1 MKMGSWFTLMFAL
14 LVASKVHA
22 QQTRDLVRDGH
33 GGLRV
38 QVDVG
43 QVRIT
48 GMGCTPAPCSTFER
62 YALGL
67 TVELHQRITTL
78 SPDLHLEFD
87 LEAIAGL
94 SEMQDDFGRFNG
106 QWLGS
111 PWLGVSVAQRTAT
124 QTMRLSLGVAPPLRT
139 AVRRFG
145 STDDPTGL
153 WGRWNQWLGMPS
165 MVPVGLLGMSEWRGA
180 VVDVGIDAAAVL
192 APTFNAEP
200 GIVVPALGLW
210 AWVGMGV
217 WVGGHVTPNLDLGA
231 RAQAVLR
238 IANRFGMP
246 GFPGMVDAAVQV
258 SAEPFIRYR
267 FPASESSDNS
277 SPWFAELR
285 VQLNLNE
292 PFGPPL
298 GANGLWAMNLQVGS
312 SW

>member
-111 PWLGVSVAQRTAT
+111 AHGD
-124 QTMRLSLGVAPPLRT
+124 
-139 AVRRFG
+139 
-145 STDDPTGL
+145 TDDASLARRRASTPH
-153 WGRWNQWLGMPS
+153 
-165 MVPVGLLGMSEWRGA
+165 RGA
-180 VVDVGIDAAAVL
+180 
-192 APTFNAEP
+192 T
-200 GIVVPALGLW
+200 LW
-210 AWVGMGV
+210 F
-217 WVGGHVTPNLDLGA
+217 D
-231 RAQAVLR
+231 R
-238 IANRFGMP
+238 
-246 GFPGMVDAAVQV
+246 
-258 SAEPFIRYR
+258 
-267 FPASESSDNS
+267 
-277 SPWFAELR
+277 
-285 VQLNLNE
+285 
-292 PFGPPL
+292 
-298 GANGLWAMNLQVGS
+298 
-312 SW
+312 

>member
-1 MKMGSWFTLMFAL
+1 MRMWMGLVLAL
-14 LVASKVHA
+14 IVALCASPASA

-38 QVDVG
+38 QLDVG
-43 QVRIT
+43 QVRVT
-48 GMGCTPAPCSTFER
+48 GMGCMPTPCGTFER
-62 YALGL
+62 YAVGL
-67 TVELHQRITTL
+67 TVELHQRIATL

-111 PWLGVSVAQRTAT
+111 PWLGVSVAQRTAA
-124 QTMRLSLGVAPPLRT
+124 QTMRLSLGIAPPLRT
-139 AVRRFG
+139 ALRRFG
-145 STDDPTGL
+145 AIDDATGL

-165 MVPVGLLGMSEWRGA
+165 MVPVGLLGMSEWRGG
-180 VVDVGIDAAAVL
+180 VVDVGIDAAL
-192 APTFNAEP
+192 IFAPTFNAEP
-200 GIVVPALGLW
+200 SIVVPALGFW

-217 WVGGHVTPNLDLGA
+217 WIGGHVTPDLDLGV

-238 IANRFGMP
+238 VANRFGMP
-246 GFPGMVDAAVQV
+246 GFEGMVDTHVQV
-258 SAEPFIRYR
+258 SAVPFVRYS
-267 FPASESSDNS
+267 FPTRDHSR
-277 SPWFAELR
+277 PWFAELR

-298 GANGLWAMNLQVGS
+298 GANGLWAVNLQVGS